1 MGGFVGSAALAA
13 SEVESELL
21 NATRTAGWDKERE
34 LNTLTAI
41 RDGIKAGQTKPLEA
55 PARPANVTRQQRGE
69 AAYADALAG
78 GVDDE
83 RAAIQGEAQG
93 NVVPIAGA
101 KVARGGPPT
110 EAPLPNDVP
119 REDALIATLMF
130 REGSFDEC
138 ASIAKPEHFYR
149 ASNGAALAAIAEL
162 SDQGCAYTPRDVA
175 NLWSSKGE
183 GSRAAELERLSDDR
197 LLIPMTAIRRE
208 AEVIRDLYRQR
219 EMIKACEEAARKGR
233 QRTPDVQGYLDEAL
247 YSIDRAAEP
256 PTMANVG
263 TAAELA
269 ASFIDRFEAALQR
282 NGAMKGVPSQ
292 LRQFDR
298 ALGGLIKKSQI
309 VFAGRPSMGKTAAAC
324 QIGMNV
330 AVQPDADGVKRNG
343 VLIFSLET
351 TKEDLTDRMIFTIAG
366 MCVNDLDT
374 GRLVKVISGELLRKC
389 NAADRAFFES
399 NPDELRRAG
408 EEEAR
413 RRRNDAA
420 VVFAALPLYVHHQ
433 DNLTLAEMKATIRFQ
448 RAMWKRQGIRLALV
462 IVDYLQL
469 IEGRNLVSRG
479 ASREQE
485 VGAVAKATRQLAQKE
500 DFPLLILAQLN
511 RAVEKQKDKRPTLAD
526 LRESGQIE
534 MHADTVVFCHR
545 EEKYFGEE
553 CPEEWKN
560 LAEFVI
566 AKNKNGPTCTA
577 WVGFHGPSMTFIDTP
592 KSDARAYND

>member
-1 MGGFVGSAALAA
+1 
-13 SEVESELL
+13 
-21 NATRTAGWDKERE
+21 
-34 LNTLTAI
+34 
-41 RDGIKAGQTKPLEA
+41 
-55 PARPANVTRQQRGE
+55 
-69 AAYADALAG
+69 
-78 GVDDE
+78 
-83 RAAIQGEAQG
+83 
-93 NVVPIAGA
+93 
-101 KVARGGPPT
+101 
-110 EAPLPNDVP
+110 
-119 REDALIATLMF
+119 
-130 REGSFDEC
+130 
-138 ASIAKPEHFYR
+138 
-149 ASNGAALAAIAEL
+149 
-162 SDQGCAYTPRDVA
+162 
-175 NLWSSKGE
+175 
-183 GSRAAELERLSDDR
+183 
-197 LLIPMTAIRRE
+197 
-208 AEVIRDLYRQR
+208 
-219 EMIKACEEAARKGR
+219 
-233 QRTPDVQGYLDEAL
+233 
-247 YSIDRAAEP
+247 
-256 PTMANVG
+256 
-263 TAAELA
+263 
-269 ASFIDRFEAALQR
+269 
-282 NGAMKGVPSQ
+282 
-292 LRQFDR
+292 
-298 ALGGLIKKSQI
+298 
-309 VFAGRPSMGKTAAAC
+309 
-324 QIGMNV
+324 MNV

-389 NAADRAFFES
+389 NAADRAFYEN
-399 NPDELRRAG
+399 NPDELRRAA

-413 RRRNDAA
+413 RRRNEAA
-420 VVFAALPLYVHHQ
+420 VVFASLPLYVHHQ

-592 KSDARAYND
+592 KSDARAYHD